1 MPHVEVGQGPL
12 ALPKC
17 SPQAHPPRQAAL
29 ATNRV
34 CCGPLRRRAPRNFS
48 QTFILVLSPW
58 PLISSGLRG
67 NMTTRNYRLR
77 YASPTYSRPHLP
89 ACTMCHTAAGED
101 PAQLPGRRVRR
112 TDGHTRDCT
121 VYTLVSD
128 RSVLVSRRRQPLPPL
143 ARQSRGLAAPL
154 LPQAECAAR
163 QVVISCRDNCV
174 MPLAVE
180 QYPSLRRRSTREAR
194 RGRAECG

>member
-1 MPHVEVGQGPL
+1 MLFRNAVRRRIHRVRQRSQPTASAAAHCAAESPRNLISQETSQGGD
-12 ALPKC
+12 K
-17 SPQAHPPRQAAL
+17 
-29 ATNRV
+29 NR
-34 CCGPLRRRAPRNFS
+34 LRRPLPR
-48 QTFILVLSPW
+48 VSP
-58 PLISSGLRG
+58 LTDGHARD
-67 NMTTRNYRLR
+67 
-77 YASPTYSRPHLP
+77 
-89 ACTMCHTAAGED
+89 CTAAGED

-121 VYTLVSD
+121 VCTLVSD
-128 RSVLVSRRRQPLPPL
+128 RSVLGSRRRQPLPPL

-163 QVVISCRDNCV
+163 QVVISCRDNCA